1 MMTLCE
7 LNVNDVFIF
16 IFYCNLWIAKEPR
29 VRAGGNR
36 SMPRQAKE
44 RQKEGTKRKRTVPVL
59 DTQSS
64 LKLIAETAVSEDSH
78 HGGPVLG
85 GGGRRWTGGRS
96 LIARQRETER

>member
-1 MMTLCE
+1 
-7 LNVNDVFIF
+7 
-16 IFYCNLWIAKEPR
+16 
-29 VRAGGNR
+29 
-36 SMPRQAKE
+36 MPRQAKE

-85 GGGRRWTGGRS
+85 GGDADGPEDAHSLQDRERRRDDAMFACGRRN
-96 LIARQRETER
+96 ICY